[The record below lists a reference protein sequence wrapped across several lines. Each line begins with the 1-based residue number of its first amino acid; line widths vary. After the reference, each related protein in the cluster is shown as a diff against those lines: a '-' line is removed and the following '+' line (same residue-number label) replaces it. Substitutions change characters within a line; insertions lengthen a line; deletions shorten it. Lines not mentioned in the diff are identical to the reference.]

1 MMFCPGKH
9 FGYPTINANSHV
21 IFSGLTA
28 KRPKHLKNPRV
39 KNKLKFQRKKK
50 IHKSM
55 VPQVLRET
63 NRYSGE
69 ASGIRAGRIRSVQL
83 S

>member
-1 MMFCPGKH
+1 MSLH
-9 FGYPTINANSHV
+9 FNLSS
-21 IFSGLTA
+21 FQGLTA
-28 KRPKHLKNPRV
+28 KRSKALKNPRI

-55 VPQVLRET
+55 VPQVLNEM

-69 ASGIRAGRIRSVQL
+69 ASGIRAGRIRSLKL